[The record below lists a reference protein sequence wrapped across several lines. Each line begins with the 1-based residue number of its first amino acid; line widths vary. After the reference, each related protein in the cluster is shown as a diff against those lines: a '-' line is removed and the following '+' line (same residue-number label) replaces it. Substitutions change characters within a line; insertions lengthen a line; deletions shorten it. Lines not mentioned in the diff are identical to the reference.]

1 MKILIVIVYRR
12 GIKTEKA
19 WYDVSDEESDMIV
32 PDHLT
37 NIISVRGSSDE
48 DLF

>member
-1 MKILIVIVYRR
+1 MVLIVIVYRR
-12 GIKTEKA
+12 GMTEKA